1 MRKEVQETVRQFL
14 AAELPREVAFY
25 RLQRQ
30 AVEALVDA
38 IEAQAGPLV
47 TWEPPVDLLN
57 FYHLQLPV
65 LSGGRPRQRLS
76 RRAARAQTTAIL
88 HILLSTYSCWAYCY
102 WEQASTQEEA
112 DTPGMG
118 IPDDVRAPARRE
130 LIGQVQQAF
139 DDQGWQ
145 LLAPAEADEEVPAA
159 RPTWPQTTGPVLV
172 RHLLFPGCAALLD

>member
-25 RLQRQ
+25 RLQQQ
-30 AVEALVDA
+30 AVEALVEA
-38 IEAQAGPLV
+38 IEVQAGPLV

-76 RRAARAQTTAIL
+76 RRAVRAQTTAIL
-88 HILLSTYSCWAYCY
+88 HILLSTYSRWAYCY
-102 WEQASTQEEA
+102 WEQALTQDA
-112 DTPGMG
+112 DTPDMG
-118 IPDDVRAPARRE
+118 LPDDVQSPAWRE

-139 DDQGWQ
+139 DEQGWR
-145 LLAPAEADEEVPAA
+145 LLAPAEANEVAPAA
-159 RPTWPQTTGPVLV
+159 QPTWPLTPGPVLV